1 MAVEWLTFSFL
12 AIFCVVV
19 RGLALMIALNSS
31 LSTSDVWPLHSSSL
45 TLCLLQNFLNHHCTV
60 CSLAVH
66 GLNVLLMLRVVFA
79 VLQPILNF
87 NKKIA
92 QLCFFIEH
100 HFPI

>member
-1 MAVEWLTFSFL
+1 MAVEWLMFSSS

-19 RGLALMIALNSS
+19 RGSAWTIAVNSL
-31 LSTSDVWPLHSSSL
+31 LSTSAVWPLHSSSL

-60 CSLAVH
+60 CSLAVY
-66 GLNVLLMLRVVFA
+66 GLNVLLMLRVVSA
-79 VLQPILNF
+79 ALQPILNF